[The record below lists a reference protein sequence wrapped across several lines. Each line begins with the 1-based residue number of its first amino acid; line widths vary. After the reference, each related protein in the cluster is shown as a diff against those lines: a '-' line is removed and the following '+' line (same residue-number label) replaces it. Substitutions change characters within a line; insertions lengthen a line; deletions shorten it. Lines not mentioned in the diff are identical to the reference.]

1 MENLIDYYFKEQ
13 KHYEKIYGSKTLF
26 MMQVGGFYE
35 MYETLTEGPNLTK
48 ISSLLNI
55 LVSKRNKSIATVDRK
70 NPKMSGF
77 PLAVLNKY
85 LKILIDNSYTV
96 VICSQTTPPP
106 NPKREITGI
115 YSPSTYI
122 DDINN
127 PDNNY
132 LLTIYIEEIKDIK
145 NSKPNYMCGL
155 ALADLSTGK
164 SIVHEVYSE
173 HQDDKLSLDEVVK
186 FIHIYNPRE
195 IFLVSDVKSI
205 TNEDLELYLEIKD
218 KTYLHKTFN
227 ELIDIKGYKKI
238 RDVAFQ
244 QELLKKVYPEINTL
258 TPIEYL
264 NFERLEYLRL
274 AFVILIQ
281 YAFEHC
287 NNIINNLELP
297 DIYERNNSLHLGN
310 NAIYQL
316 NIFRNSQETTNMSTS
331 IKSLFDVINKTSTP
345 LGRRYL
351 KNVLSSPLINQE
363 ELKYRYDIIEYLL
376 NSKIINELEKV
387 LNEIGDIERLERKIN
402 LLTIHPI
409 ELYNW
414 INGQKKINELLK
426 LINNDDLKHKLK
438 YNMNELYLSQKQ
450 MISNIES
457 VFNLEELSKYLI
469 NDIGT
474 NIFLEGVYIDI
485 DSIQDEVNI
494 CSHFMESLAS
504 KLGSMIEDIKQ
515 PKNKEII
522 NVESN
527 DRDGHYLT
535 LTKRRADLL
544 QKELKKEDKI
554 YIKTIEIETS
564 KLIFKH
570 AVKGNSKIFLPE
582 LEKNSDQV
590 INLTNKLKMLIKTY
604 YLEEVKK
611 ININYKITE
620 LLAFIDFCKSGTIV
634 AKKNNYCKP
643 EIVESEKSFITCKRL
658 RHPIVEKININS
670 EYIPVDI
677 TIGKNNCDGVLL
689 FGLNSAGKSTLQKAI
704 GISIILAQIGY
715 YVPAEQY
722 EFYPYNSIF
731 TRISSNDN
739 LFKGLSS
746 FTLELTELR
755 SILKRSGPNTLIIA
769 DEVCKGTEH
778 NSSLIIVMSM
788 IEMLSKSH
796 TSFISAT
803 HLHELTKLKRLETL
817 NNVKLFHLHVEFD
830 DVNNTLIYDRELRP
844 GSGISFYGFEV
855 AKYLMNDPEFI
866 SIASEIHKEIGG
878 ELLVSDKKSKYN
890 SNVHMSKCQV
900 CNKIPKDS
908 EIPLETHHIEFQK
921 NCDENGF
928 ILAKQH
934 KHKNH
939 KTNLVVLCQTCHDCI
954 DNNKLIIDGYENT
967 AHGPKLIYKIKK

>member
-1 MENLIDYYFKEQ
+1 MDNLIDYYFKEQ
-13 KHYEKIYGSKTLF
+13 KHYETIYGQKTLF

-35 MYETLTEGPNLTK
+35 MYETLTEGPDLNK
-48 ISSLLNI
+48 ISSILNI

-85 LKILIDNSYTV
+85 LKILVDNSYTV

-145 NSKPNYMCGL
+145 TLKLNYMCGL

-164 SIVHEVYSE
+164 SIVYEVYSE
-173 HQDDKLSLDEVVK
+173 HQDEKLSLDEVVK
-186 FIHIYNPRE
+186 FINVYNPKE
-195 IFLVSDVKSI
+195 ILLVSDVKTISS
-205 TNEDLELYLEIKD
+205 NDLELYLELKD
-218 KTYLHKTFN
+218 KTYLHKTLI
-227 ELIDIKGYKKI
+227 ELSGIKGYKKVKDI
-238 RDVAFQ
+238 AFQ
-244 QELLKKVYPEINTL
+244 QELLKKVYPQINTL

-274 AFVILIQ
+274 AFVLLIQ
-281 YAFEHC
+281 YAFEH
-287 NNIINNLELP
+287 NKNIINNIKLP
-297 DIYERNNSLHLGN
+297 DIYEKDNCLHLGN

-316 NIFRNSQETTNMSTS
+316 NIFKNNQESCSSS

-345 LGRRYL
+345 IGRRYL
-351 KNVLSSPLINQE
+351 KNILSAPLINGE
-363 ELKYRYDIIEYLL
+363 ELNYRYDIIDYLL
-376 NSKIINELEKV
+376 TSKVTTEIEKI

-402 LLTIHPI
+402 LLTIHPM

-414 INGQKKINELLK
+414 MTGQKKINELLK
-426 LINNDDLKHKLK
+426 LLNMDEIKYKLK
-438 YNMNELYLSQKQ
+438 FDINELYLAHNQ
-450 MISNIES
+450 MIVNIES
-457 VFNLEELSKYLI
+457 VFNVEELAKYLM
-469 NDIGT
+469 NDIAG
-474 NIFLEGVYIDI
+474 NIFLEGVYSDI
-485 DSIQDEVNI
+485 DNIQDELNL
-494 CSHFMESLAS
+494 CSNFMESLAV
-504 KLGSMIEDIKQ
+504 KLGSMIDDTKQ
-515 PKNKEII
+515 KNKEMIK
-522 NVESN
+522 VESN
-527 DRDGHYLT
+527 DREGHYLM

-544 QKELKKEDKI
+544 QKVLKKEEKI
-554 YIKTIEIETS
+554 YIKKVEIDTN

-590 INLTNKLKMLIKTY
+590 INLTNKLKLLIKTY
-604 YLEEVKK
+604 YIEEIKK
-611 ININYKITE
+611 IDIESKITE
-620 LLAFIDFCKSGTIV
+620 LIGFIDFCKSGAIG
-634 AKKNNYCKP
+634 ARKNNYCKP
-643 EIVESEKSFITCKRL
+643 EIVECEKSFVTCKGI
-658 RHPIVEKININS
+658 RHAIVEKININS
-670 EYIPVDI
+670 EYVPVDI
-677 TIGKNNCDGVLL
+677 TLGTNDCDGILL
-689 FGLNSAGKSTLQKAI
+689 FGLNSAGKSTLQKAL
-704 GISIILAQIGY
+704 GISVILAQIGY
-715 YVPAEQY
+715 YVPAQ
-722 EFYPYNSIF
+722 EFKYYPYRSIF

-755 SILKRSGPNTLIIA
+755 SILKRSGSNTLVIA

-778 NSSLIIVMSM
+778 TSSLIIVMSM
-788 IEMLSKSH
+788 IEMLSKSK

-803 HLHELTKLKRLETL
+803 HLHELTNFKRLSIL
-817 NNVKLFHLHVEFD
+817 KNVKLYHLHVEFD
-830 DVNNTLIYDRELRP
+830 SINNTLIYDRGLRE
-844 GSGISFYGFEV
+844 GSGMSFYGFEV

-866 SIASEIHKEIGG
+866 SIASEIHKEFGG
-878 ELLVSDKKSKYN
+878 EVLVSDKKSNYN
-890 SNVHMSKCQV
+890 SNVHMTKCQV
-900 CNKIPKDS
+900 CNKIPKEG

-928 ILAKQH
+928 ILSKKH

-939 KTNLVVLCQTCHDCI
+939 KTNLVVLCHICHDKI
-954 DNNKLIIDGYENT
+954 DTNQLIIDGYENT
-967 AHGPKLIYKIKK
+967 SHGPKLIYKKN